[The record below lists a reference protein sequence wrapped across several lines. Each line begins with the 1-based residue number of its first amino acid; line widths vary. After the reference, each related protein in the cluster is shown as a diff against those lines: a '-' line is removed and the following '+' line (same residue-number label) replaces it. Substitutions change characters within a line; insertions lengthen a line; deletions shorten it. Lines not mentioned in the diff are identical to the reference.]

1 MAQIR
6 QENAELPADGIFLQ
20 AEGGGYR
27 LWTFAGGRANN
38 LLAKVLESVLGEKV
52 TTSNLYLRL
61 RGQAGAS
68 EVAIRQALDT
78 LREQNRPNQDDS
90 FRFAE
95 SCARGRL
102 SKFEPC
108 LPDRLAA
115 AYMADV
121 LTDAAGAADVLRAR

>member
-1 MAQIR
+1 MRQVLASDSDDPAWSQRTRARMAQIR

-38 LLAKVLESVLGEKV
+38 LLAKVLESVLGDKV

-68 EVAIRQALDT
+68 EVAIRQAL
-78 LREQNRPNQDDS
+78 
-90 FRFAE
+90 
-95 SCARGRL
+95 
-102 SKFEPC
+102 
-108 LPDRLAA
+108 
-115 AYMADV
+115 
-121 LTDAAGAADVLRAR
+121 AGC